1 MRLISRFREKDL
13 KMESK
18 VAYKILLLSIVLI
31 LFGGLFSVL
40 NIFGELTPV
49 DSIEIFS
56 ENVDYSKKEAGSW
69 KVTKSARWN
78 GRGTAE
84 ITFNIDTVAMLEKE
98 YTDVLFV
105 LDVSGSMYGDK
116 LNRVKN
122 DSVELVE
129 SLLSNNKNRA
139 ALITFE
145 TGSKIA

>member
-69 KVTKSARWN
+69 KVTKSAR
-78 GRGTAE
+78 
-84 ITFNIDTVAMLEKE
+84 
-98 YTDVLFV
+98 
-105 LDVSGSMYGDK
+105 
-116 LNRVKN
+116 
-122 DSVELVE
+122 
-129 SLLSNNKNRA
+129 
-139 ALITFE
+139 
-145 TGSKIA
+145 